1 MSYSRDFL
9 LSLSHNTNPPSRQL
23 KRQVFYLNV
32 RSNNSNKLNKNILNY
47 SKSFKNNCKSS
58 QIKKKKN
65 LKKSG
70 RKKGHPSRKIA
81 TKTMKVLFKSD
92 L

>member
-1 MSYSRDFL
+1 MSYSRD
-9 LSLSHNTNPPSRQL
+9 LSQNTNPLSRQVKYRVL
-23 KRQVFYLNV
+23 YLNI
-32 RSNNSNKLNKNILNY
+32 RSNIYNSNSLNKNINNY
-47 SKSFKNNCKSS
+47 LRVSK
-58 QIKKKKN
+58 IIAGPARKKKKN

-81 TKTMKVLFKSD
+81 TKIMKVLFKSD